1 MKAKNTSFMAG
12 LLITGILGAADL
24 IAANTIEHPIS
35 GANANDA
42 QISRIIAITNIHEIS
57 INEIASDEIAIRNII
72 NPEILDDRIDAG
84 IAKIEA

>member
-12 LLITGILGAADL
+12 LLITGMLGAADL

-35 GANANDA
+35 GANDA
-42 QISRIIAITNIHEIS
+42 QISRIIAITNIHQIS
-57 INEIASDEIAIRNII
+57 IDEIANDEIAIRNII